1 MSDQHSNTTANDQ
14 SVTVVVTRRM
24 VPGREADYKQW
35 AAEIG
40 RVSGQFPGHLGAT
53 LQGPTDANEYH
64 IVFRF
69 DTVEHLR
76 QWENSRERA
85 EWIEKLS
92 GIVEGETR
100 VERYCGLEFL
110 FSSAV
115 APVQKYKMA
124 MVLTGVVFV
133 MILIL
138 RPIVATVLPGLPAT
152 AQLFVTVVIQVAAM
166 TYIVMPYV
174 TRLLKNWLHG

>member
-1 MSDQHSNTTANDQ
+1 MNDKHSNVTANDK
-14 SVTVVVTRRM
+14 SVTVVVTRRLM
-24 VPGREADYKQW
+24 PGREADYKQW
-35 AAEIG
+35 AAEI
-40 RVSGQFPGHLGAT
+40 RQVSERFPGHLGAT

-64 IVFRF
+64 IIFRF

-76 QWENSRERA
+76 QWENSKERA
-85 EWIEKLS
+85 QWIEKLG
-92 GIVEGETR
+92 GIVEGEAR
-100 VERYCGLEFL
+100 IERYCGLEFL

-124 MVLTGVVFV
+124 LVLTVVVFV

-138 RPIVATVLPGLPAT
+138 RPIVAMVLPGLPAT
-152 AQLFVTVVIQVAAM
+152 IQLFITVVIQVATM

-174 TRLLKNWLHG
+174 TRLLKHWLHG

>member
-1 MSDQHSNTTANDQ
+1 MNDKHPYDAVNDQ
-14 SVTVVVTRRM
+14 SVTVVVTRRV

-40 RVSGQFPGHLGAT
+40 QVSERFPGHLGAT

-64 IVFRF
+64 IIFRF

-76 QWENSRERA
+76 HWENSNERA
-85 EWIEKLS
+85 ELIEKLS
-92 GIVEGETR
+92 QIVEGEAR

-124 MVLTGVVFV
+124 LVLTGVVFL

-138 RPIVATVLPGLPAT
+138 RPIVATVFPGLPAT
-152 AQLFVTVVIQVAAM
+152 AQLFVTVMIQVAAM